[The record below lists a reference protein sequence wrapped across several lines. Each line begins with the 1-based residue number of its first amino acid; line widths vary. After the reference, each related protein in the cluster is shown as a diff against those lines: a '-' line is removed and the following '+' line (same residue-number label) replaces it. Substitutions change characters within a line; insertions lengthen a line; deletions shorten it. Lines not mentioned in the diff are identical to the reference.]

1 MAEGTTDFIGHAVA
15 LQPNDDY
22 FTQACEPMNTKCQSY
37 LGELW
42 SRSERADFVRF
53 LTFNALAMS
62 VLIQTASSL
71 FVSTCTTGIEMKS
84 HDGVSLDRPV
94 FQRGMLVCV
103 PPAVVRSTSSCRPA
117 MPTVG
122 DLARRERAEFGCL
135 SLCFE
140 IRVNPRRGASSG
152 IPPS

>member
-22 FTQACEPMNTKCQSY
+22 LTQACEPTNTKCQLY

-42 SRSERADFVRF
+42 SRSERADFVCF

-71 FVSTCTTGIEMKS
+71 FVSTCTAGIEMKS
-84 HDGVSLDRPV
+84 NDGVSLDRPV
-94 FQRGMLVCV
+94 FQRGMPVCV

-122 DLARRERAEFGCL
+122 DFARRERADFGCL